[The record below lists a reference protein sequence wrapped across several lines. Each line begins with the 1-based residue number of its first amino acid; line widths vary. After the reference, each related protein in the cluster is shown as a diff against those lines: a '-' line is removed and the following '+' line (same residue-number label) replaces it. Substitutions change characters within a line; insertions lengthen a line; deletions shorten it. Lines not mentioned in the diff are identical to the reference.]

1 MKRLSSVAAAAASA
15 SAAHHRHNAGRRI
28 LPPGTCCS
36 SRSWSSA
43 ASSSS
48 STTTTTSLHTKLDAV
63 GRQLRRV
70 QRRDLAVKINV
81 GHGPGGGLPSANT
94 KTSTNIKTS
103 TNTSDTKTSTNTSGI
118 YPERSSGAG
127 ICNSSKRKAG
137 SSGNQKF
144 RASPEQLNVARL
156 ELERMRRST
165 DRLLALLS
173 STSAENADGTART
186 RTADLNSPAAAN
198 ELRVVLHYWTTRW
211 YSHHHPY
218 LTATPTVSA
227 RDDAGAVMAER
238 LLDAIVAFDDVG
250 SEHKEGVQHESLVDR
265 VISVDGNAA
274 LVNLI
279 EAHLLPCT
287 TTGAGPMGSASSAS
301 GIGASPASSGVMA
314 TSKSI
319 DVRVWIRAIQN
330 ALRVCGKM

>member
-1 MKRLSSVAAAAASA
+1 M
-15 SAAHHRHNAGRRI
+15 HDRHY
-28 LPPGTCCS
+28 
-36 SRSWSSA
+36 
-43 ASSSS
+43 
-48 STTTTTSLHTKLDAV
+48 
-63 GRQLRRV
+63 Q
-70 QRRDLAVKINV
+70 QRRGLAVKINV
-81 GHGPGGGLPSANT
+81 GHGPGGGLPSTNINTSTNT

-103 TNTSDTKTSTNTSGI
+103 PSTSGII
-118 YPERSSGAG
+118 YPERNSGSG
-127 ICNSSKRKAG
+127 IYNSSKSKAG
-137 SSGNQKF
+137 SSGNHKF
-144 RASPEQLNVARL
+144 RASPEQQNVARL

-186 RTADLNSPAAAN
+186 RTADLSSPAAAN